1 MNKKARLTRSGC
13 VLSAAVLLCCA
24 LAQPIV
30 AHAATSVSDGVY
42 VISSVASKKTVAV
55 ESNRKVSGGN
65 VFQWKDNSRV
75 GERWRLEKSGSH
87 YVVRSVNTK
96 LVLDVSGAGR
106 ANGTNVQ
113 LWGENGSAAQ
123 QWDLVDNGDGSYS
136 LKSVCNGLVLD
147 VSGGSG
153 RDGANIQVWQSNGTA
168 AQKFVLE
175 STSSLAEG
183 SYTVQSAA
191 SSSKAVDV
199 PSASSSNGARVQLW
213 EKNGSS
219 AQRWSLTYDSQTG
232 YYKMTAACSGKAL
245 DVPGGNGSN
254 GVRIQQYQP
263 NGSSAQS
270 WDIRKSAGETYVI
283 RTPLTSRALD
293 VPGANAHDGAAV
305 QLWDANGTK
314 AQQWT
319 FEPVASVVEDG
330 LYAIKSSLDS
340 SKVLD
345 VESASTSPNAR
356 VQIYSSNSTL
366 AQKWTVSYDKEA
378 KAYSVKSAN
387 SGLYLTDADG
397 TLCGSEQLT
406 DESRWTARPG
416 SGSGVTFVNVASGKA
431 LDLSGASTRS
441 GSTVGTYAVNGTA
454 AQSWKLEKVRP
465 IEDGTY
471 VLTTSLDHDMALDV
485 SGGSKSDGAAVQ
497 VYKSNGTA
505 AQAWT
510 VKSLGSGYVS
520 IANAGS
526 GKALD
531 VQNGSGSI
539 GAVVQQ
545 YAPNGTPAQM
555 WMPTIGVKGGIVLVS
570 GLSNRLALGVSSS
583 GSRTV
588 LVDAGSDMAS
598 WSYAKTVVNTSVGGN
613 AGSVSGKDASG
624 LKYDKSYLDKMRAK
638 AVQKGSDTNFY
649 VCVDVDQ
656 ARVTVLQKSGGSWS
670 AVKTFDVTTG
680 AYGGKW
686 GAGTN
691 NSKTGLFKLHHKAPA
706 LYEGTTWVNDYFSC
720 FVTAWT
726 ANRRQGD
733 FNLPSYPES
742 RNSSTPYEMGQGF
755 HYSIYAEFRAQGKS
769 GYVHK
774 GSGCICM
781 LRDDAKWIY
790 DNVPTGSTVES
801 FASYNPNPTN
811 WTIGSWPR

>member
-1 MNKKARLTRSGC
+1 MNKKARLVRSGC
-13 VLSAAVLLCCA
+13 VFSAALSLCCV

-30 AHAATSVSDGVY
+30 AHAATTVSEGVY
-42 VISSVASKKTVAV
+42 VISSAASKKTVAV
-55 ESNRKVSGGN
+55 ESDRKVGGGN
-65 VFQWKDNSRV
+65 VFQWKDNSRA
-75 GERWRLEKSGSH
+75 GERWSLKRSGSH
-87 YVVRSVNTK
+87 YVVRSVNTN

-113 LWGENGSAAQ
+113 LWMANGSAAQ
-123 QWDLVDNGDGSYS
+123 QWDLVDNGDGTYS

-147 VSGGSG
+147 VSGASV

-168 AQKFVLE
+168 AQRFVLE
-175 STSSLAEG
+175 PTGSLSDG
-183 SYTVQSAA
+183 TYTVKSAV
-191 SSSKAVDV
+191 SPSKAIDV
-199 PSASSSNGARVQLW
+199 PSASTSNGARLQLW
-213 EKNGSS
+213 ENNGSS
-219 AQRWSLTYDSQTG
+219 AQRWSLAYDAQSG
-232 YYKMTAACSGKAL
+232 YYKMTAVCSGKVL
-245 DVPGGNGSN
+245 DVPGGNASN
-254 GVRIQQYQP
+254 GVRLQQYQS
-263 NGSSAQS
+263 NGSGAQS
-270 WDIRKSAGETYVI
+270 WDIRKSLGDSYVI

-293 VPGANAHDGAAV
+293 VPGADARNGAAI

-319 FEPVASVVEDG
+319 FEPVVTVVEDG
-330 LYAIKSSLDS
+330 LYSIESSLDS

-345 VESASTSPNAR
+345 VESASVRPNAHI
-356 VQIYSSNSTL
+356 QIYSSNGTL
-366 AQKWTVSYDKEA
+366 AQKWEMRYDKDA
-378 KAYSVKSAN
+378 KAYSIRSAN
-387 SGLYLTDADG
+387 SGLYLTDSNG
-397 TLCGSEQLT
+397 TLCGSEMLS
-406 DESRWTARPG
+406 DECRWTIRPG
-416 SGSGVTFVNVASGKA
+416 SGSGVTLVNVASGKA
-431 LDLSGASTRS
+431 LDLSGASTRN
-441 GSTVGTYAVNGTA
+441 GNTVGTYAANGTA
-454 AQSWKLEKVRP
+454 AQSWKLAKVSP

-471 VLTTSLDHDMALDV
+471 VLTTLSNRAMALDV

-497 VYKSNGTA
+497 VYQSNGTA

-510 VKSLGSGYVS
+510 LKSVGSGYVS
-520 IANAGS
+520 ITNAGS

-531 VQNGSGSI
+531 VQNGNGSA

-545 YAPNGTPAQM
+545 YTSNGTAAQK
-555 WMPTIGVKGGIVLVS
+555 WMPTIGAKGGVVFVS
-570 GLSNRLALGVSSS
+570 GLSGGLAMGVDSSS
-583 GSRTV
+583 SRTT
-588 LVDAGSDMAS
+588 LVDAGSDAAR
-598 WSYAKTVVNTSVGGN
+598 WSYAKTVVSANEGGD

-656 ARVTVLQKSGGSWS
+656 ARVTVFQKSGGAWS
-670 AVKTFDVTTG
+670 AIKTFDVTTG

-726 ANRRQGD
+726 ANRRQGN

-801 FASYNPNPTN
+801 FASYNPNPTK